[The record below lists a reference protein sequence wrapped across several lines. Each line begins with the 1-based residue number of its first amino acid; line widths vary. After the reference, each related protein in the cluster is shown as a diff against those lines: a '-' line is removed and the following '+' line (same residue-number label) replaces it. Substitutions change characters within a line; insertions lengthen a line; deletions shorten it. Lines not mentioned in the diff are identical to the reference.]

1 MKNGFSR
8 SDIEVEFDV
17 KEDDVKRLLKKYKK
31 IKKYQRSA
39 VHEARVLSGQE
50 DIVTELIKEAEE
62 QGY

>member
-39 VHEARVLSGQE
+39 VHEAKVLSGQE

-62 QGY
+62 HGY

>member
-31 IKKYQRSA
+31 IKKYQKSA
-39 VHEARVLSGQE
+39 VHEAKVLSGQE